1 MSVFVN
7 EAPTGAREAMTQL
20 SAVAAPVVVVLIVQE
35 GCGACEQYHPI
46 FMAAAAPYAKAGLPF
61 VQVDAADPEPE
72 AQTWMATMGVTAT
85 PTVLVVK
92 RYRGIIA
99 KLEGV
104 SSPVETRRAFDTA
117 LANNRRDQPW

>member
-7 EAPTGAREAMTQL
+7 EAPAGAGDAMRELTATQ
-20 SAVAAPVVVVLIVQE
+20 APIVVVYITQQ

-46 FMAAAAPYAKAGLPF
+46 FATAAGPYATAGLPF
-61 VQVDAADPEPE
+61 VQVDAANADPE
-72 AQTWMATMGVTAT
+72 AQQWMTKMGVTAT

-92 RYRGIIA
+92 RFRGIIGR
-99 KLEGV
+99 LEGV
-104 SSPVETRRAFDTA
+104 SDPVSTRRLLDTA